1 MTKSLP
7 TKTCPLIPNA
17 LYVASLRLHMG
28 KRKPHSR
35 DSAYYALRLCVY
47 VLLCAQG
54 MLAVIHAGHFKLK

>member
-7 TKTCPLIPNA
+7 TKTCPLIPKTFH
-17 LYVASLRLHMG
+17 VASLRLHMG
-28 KRKPHSR
+28 KHKPHSR